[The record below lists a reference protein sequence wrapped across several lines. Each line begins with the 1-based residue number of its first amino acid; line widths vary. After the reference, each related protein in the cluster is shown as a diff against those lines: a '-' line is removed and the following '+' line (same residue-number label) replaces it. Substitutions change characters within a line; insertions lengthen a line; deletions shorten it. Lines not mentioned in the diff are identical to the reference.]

1 MNRLRGLLHN
11 QWIIMAVCLLIPL
24 VALIAILVF
33 DTPVALTALVGL
45 ALICPLSHFALMRTM
60 ADHDGT
66 HQGGEI
72 LAEKNQS
79 VSSTTMPSDTSAMWS
94 RPPR

>member
-33 DTPVALTALVGL
+33 DTPVTLTALVGL
-45 ALICPLSHFALMRTM
+45 ALICPLSHFALMRTT

-66 HQGGEI
+66 HHGGEI
-72 LAEKNQS
+72 LAEKNQPPP
-79 VSSTTMPSDTSAMWS
+79 STTVPADITARWS
-94 RPPR
+94 RPPS